1 MPITCYHLY
10 QLAENNLPNSRH
22 ARNSLYLYFCPF
34 VHLFVPARSAV
45 DIENGL
51 KRNLSKGLISVVLFS
66 VENSA
71 DETAEK
77 HEYTNESRFDPR
89 SIAIGGGSR
98 PRCAVRSPSVATVRP
113 NAARPLPRP
122 LRARDFPA
130 VGTDLQTVYVS
141 CGSRRRGEEGRER

>member
-1 MPITCYHLY
+1 MLITCYRLY

-22 ARNSLYLYFCPF
+22 ARNSLYVLIFLPF
-34 VHLFVPARSAV
+34 RTSLRTSAV

-51 KRNLSKGLISVVLFS
+51 KRNLSKGLFSVVLFP

-113 NAARPLPRP
+113 NAARPLPRSV
-122 LRARDFPA
+122 RARDFPA
-130 VGTDLQTVYVS
+130 VGTDLQTDYVP